1 MFILNQWICSLILL
15 CIISIWFEMILL
27 TNLRTAERIL
37 SPDKMRFLFQV
48 KGDYHITI
56 QPKISKELF
65 NQITEEQA

>member
-1 MFILNQWICSLILL
+1 
-15 CIISIWFEMILL
+15 MILL